1 MMWVVEMSLTYTQWM
16 IFSNSVVIKSL
27 KNEFQSYIA
36 YTLVALT
43 TLVSVTEVIKNAY
56 HEWAL
61 PINFVLL
68 IVERVVRIGKVMVYW
83 HL

>member
-1 MMWVVEMSLTYTQWM
+1 M

-56 HEWAL
+56 HE
-61 PINFVLL
+61 
-68 IVERVVRIGKVMVYW
+68 
-83 HL
+83 